1 MPTTTTLA
9 RSMAGLVAATCL
21 GLALIFGLLVGSI
34 RAGLVIG
41 LVAGGIIS
49 FTVLFLD
56 VEREGSRHS

>member
-1 MPTTTTLA
+1 
-9 RSMAGLVAATCL
+9 MAGLVAATCL